1 MITIAKTEQ
10 PVQPT
15 GPGPA
20 AGRVRAGEVRRR
32 PQPTGGSQADPVP
45 YADSD
50 ETELGACGNA
60 VGTQI
65 GPAADGGSVRTDAG
79 RTQKQ
84 AAARA
89 RFAYTPNQRAAIDK
103 ADAAFASLIEV
114 ERLKSLEGRL
124 LPLVKVRATSNRP
137 SSAAEASAIRSQPK
151 GDER

>member
-1 MITIAKTEQ
+1 
-10 PVQPT
+10 
-15 GPGPA
+15 
-20 AGRVRAGEVRRR
+20 
-32 PQPTGGSQADPVP
+32 VP